1 MTEFRFISVALETPK
16 IHFYSCVTFSE
27 CLLCAPIIR
36 LSADPGPCK
45 DFHIP
50 MLSLWNILPRLPSR
64 LRPSVCS
71 IQTQP
76 GESFLCFPCKVF
88 HYFPCYLWYTNRTLL
103 QCRRYKLTSNS
114 LPCPLGSNW
123 EQIPGIKWG
132 SESNQLLNDKTR
144 LENIAWMEPQ
154 KGRKN

>member
-16 IHFYSCVTFSE
+16 IHFYSCVTFPE

-36 LSADPGPCK
+36 LSADPGPVRIFTSPC
-45 DFHIP
+45 F
-50 MLSLWNILPRLPSR
+50 LSVLPLLPSR
-64 LRPSVCS
+64 PSRSICS

-88 HYFPCYLWYTNRTLL
+88 HYFPCYLRYTNRTLL
-103 QCRRYKLTSNS
+103 QCWRYKLTSNS

-132 SESNQLLNDKTR
+132 SESNHLLNDKTR
-144 LENIAWMEPQ
+144 LENIA
-154 KGRKN
+154 